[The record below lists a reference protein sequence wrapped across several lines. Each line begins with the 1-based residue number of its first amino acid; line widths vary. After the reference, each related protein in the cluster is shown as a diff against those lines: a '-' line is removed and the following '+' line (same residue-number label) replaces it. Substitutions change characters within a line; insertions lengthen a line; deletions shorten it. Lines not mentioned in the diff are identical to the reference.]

1 MKNPTARNAKQIL
14 AASLLAAL
22 VSGGTTICLAEG
34 ESMPVY
40 SLDAV
45 VVTATRTENTLEKV
59 PASTQVITSEDIKRG
74 ASTNVRDVLSTY
86 ANIFQKNHSHG
97 GGHDIVIR
105 GMETNKSLILVNG
118 RRVAN
123 EADAKGLGNA
133 NALDRINISD
143 VEKIEIVKGPSSALY
158 GSEAMGG
165 VINIITKPSTEP
177 TILTGLEFTKDD
189 KSHWWHLDTGRQ
201 GKISATVDARFN
213 KEKRDVIE
221 PGSTYSN
228 DYGTAQNYNASLN
241 YYFNDNNYLNFYGG
255 YYSQHLKSDTD
266 TPELKDFPVSMGRF
280 TLQGKAKIGG
290 ENTKTYKQKN
300 YGMSWNGKTDKNQ
313 WQIQAYVSDFN
324 WADDSNSR
332 VYEVIPGS
340 DHMSQMAYT
349 GYVKSQYNTYD
360 FHKSQNRVWA
370 IEGRDTM
377 KVGSHHRVTFGS
389 EYVKNKV
396 NGTVLGANGDNVQ
409 QITINGKTKPVSEK
423 VITTYAAYVQ
433 DEIEFGKWFIVP
445 AIRYD
450 HHSRFGSHS
459 SPKIG
464 VTYSANEHFRVKG
477 NYGSAFVAPSIARL
491 YYDLDTKMAGIYR
504 HIIGNPNLKPEESN
518 SWDLGF
524 ETEFGK
530 GYASLTYFDND
541 VKNLIDTG
549 GSIGFDSNNH
559 PLYQYRNIN
568 TAHMKGV
575 ENTLGY
581 RFNDVLDFKVTS
593 TWLDAKDT
601 TNNTKLP
608 QRAKLSQ
615 IYALNYDDH
624 KDTGWSA
631 MLWDQFD
638 YDYVPADGTS
648 NRSYNLVNFSL
659 TRKVNKNTRVYG
671 QVENI
676 FDKVDKSSDIDG
688 RFWAFGWEHKF

>member
-1 MKNPTARNAKQIL
+1 MKKSTTGKMRRVL
-14 AASLLAAL
+14 AASVLAAL
-22 VSGGTTICLAEG
+22 VPGAVCFAEG
-34 ESMPVY
+34 ESGGYIY
-40 SLDAV
+40 SLNEV
-45 VVTATRTENTLEKV
+45 VVIATRTENTLEKV
-59 PASTQVITSEDIKRG
+59 PASTQVITSEDIKRSS
-74 ASTNVRDVLSTY
+74 STKVRDLLSTY

-97 GGHDIVIR
+97 GGHDLVIR
-105 GMETNKSLILVNG
+105 GMNTEHSLIMVNG
-118 RRVAN
+118 RRIAN
-123 EADAKGLGNA
+123 EAGASGLENSR
-133 NALDRINISD
+133 ALDRINISD
-143 VEKIEIVKGPSSALY
+143 IEKIEIVKGPSSALY

-165 VINIITKPSTEP
+165 VINIITKPSTEQ
-177 TILTGLEFTKDD
+177 TILTGLEFTRDD

-201 GKISATVDARFN
+201 GNISATVDARFN
-213 KEKRDVIE
+213 KEKRDVI
-221 PGSTYSN
+221 GADSTYSN

-241 YYFNDNNYLNFYGG
+241 YYFNDDNYLNFYGG

-266 TPELKDFPVSMGRF
+266 IPELKDFPVQMGSM
-280 TLQGKAKIGG
+280 TLHGKAKIGG
-290 ENTKTYKQKN
+290 ENTKTYKQEN
-300 YGMSWNGKTDKNQ
+300 YGMSWNGKTDNNQ
-313 WQIQAYVSDFN
+313 WQIQTYVSKFN
-324 WADDSNSR
+324 WADDSSSK
-332 VYEVIPGS
+332 VYEVIPGT
-340 DHMSQMAYT
+340 DRMSQMAYA
-349 GYVKSQYNTYD
+349 GFVKSRYNSYD
-360 FHKSQNRVWA
+360 FHKSQNRIWA

-377 KVGSHHRVTFGS
+377 KVGDHHRVTFGS

-396 NGTVLGANGDNVQ
+396 SGTVLGANGENVN
-409 QITINGKTKPVSEK
+409 QITINGKTQSVSEK

-433 DEIEFGKWFIVP
+433 DEIELGKWFIVP

-450 HHSRFGSHS
+450 HHSMFGSHS

-464 VTYSANEHFRVKG
+464 VTYSATDHFRIKA
-477 NYGSAFVAPSIARL
+477 NYGKAFKAPSISHL
-491 YYDLDTKMAGIYR
+491 YYDLDTRMGNKYN
-504 HIIGNPNLKPEESN
+504 HIIGNQNLKPEESK

-541 VKNLIDTG
+541 VTNLIGTRDKP
-549 GSIGFDSNNH
+549 IGVDSNNH
-559 PLYQYRNIN
+559 DIYQYINIGK
-568 TAHMKGV
+568 ARIKGV

-601 TNNTKLP
+601 TKNKRLT

-638 YDYVPADGTS
+638 YDYVPTNGTS
-648 NRSYNLVNFSL
+648 ERSYNLLNFSL

-676 FDKVDKSSDIDG
+676 FDKVDDASDIDG
-688 RFWAFGWEHKF
+688 RFWSFGWEHKF